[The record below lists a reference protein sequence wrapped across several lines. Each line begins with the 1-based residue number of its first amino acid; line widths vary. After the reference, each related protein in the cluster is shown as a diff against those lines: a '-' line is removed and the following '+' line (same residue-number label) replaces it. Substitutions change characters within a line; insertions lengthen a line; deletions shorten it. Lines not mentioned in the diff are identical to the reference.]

1 MRLELDYYIQIM
13 LLPIYEETAE
23 TVSIN
28 HPNPPIL
35 GDCLKPGDTLR
46 PPAPLL
52 SEHLFL
58 SGLINTIG
66 YTYHILSGTVK
77 YCSNF
82 HGLLR
87 NGLLVFSNHNPVLAT
102 IAGHP
107 RGTGGDI
114 DNGIGITER
123 GAGWIILGLDM
134 AGYINRIKTGRL
146 NYCTIHLP
154 ESARAR
160 FQSRALLY

>member
-1 MRLELDYYIQIM
+1 MKRLLKQSLSTPY
-13 LLPIYEETAE
+13 PT
-23 TVSIN
+23 
-28 HPNPPIL
+28 IL
-35 GDCLKPGDTLR
+35 GDFLRLGDTPR

-82 HGLLR
+82 HGLWR
-87 NGLLVFSNHNPVLAT
+87 NGWLVFSNHNPVLAT

-107 RGTGGDI
+107 RGAAGDI
-114 DNGIGITER
+114 DNGKGFTER
-123 GAGWIILGLDM
+123 GTVWIISGLDM

-146 NYCTIHLP
+146 NYCTIHSP
-154 ESARAR
+154 ESARA
-160 FQSRALLY
+160 F